1 MLLEEK
7 YKAYFEEGQLD
18 KVLELFEAGHLSL
31 EVALRETGT
40 TSKEELKQLIQERK
54 MSKNN
59 KMCQK

>member
-31 EVALRETGT
+31 EVALRETGA

-54 MSKNN
+54 MSK
-59 KMCQK
+59 K

>member
-31 EVALRETGT
+31 EVALRETGA
-40 TSKEELKQLIQERK
+40 TSEKELKHLIQERK
-54 MSKNN
+54 MSK
-59 KMCQK
+59 K

>member
-31 EVALRETGT
+31 EVALHETGT
-40 TSKEELKQLIQERK
+40 TSEEELQQLIQERK
-54 MSKNN
+54 MSEK
-59 KMCQK
+59 Q